1 MCLSVLLL
9 VAAIAGSDRRPL
21 ERRWRIFIPAASV
34 ADFRSMFLIR
44 LDGCSRQWLLQ
55 RFQGLESICRTGGRS
70 FLASM
75 FVGVGG
81 GWERGR
87 RLKKKADLV
96 VIFLSFKVLDVKW
109 GCTVHHY

>member
-55 RFQGLESICRTGGRS
+55 RFQGVDLQDRRQILPCFDVRRCRRRMGARTLFEEESGPGCN
-70 FLASM
+70 FL
-75 FVGVGG
+75 
-81 GWERGR
+81 
-87 RLKKKADLV
+87 
-96 VIFLSFKVLDVKW
+96 IFQ
-109 GCTVHHY
+109 GP